1 MNVVNTSTISW
12 GSVSRPSLTG
22 ITKIRF
28 FDTHE
33 YVKQFFCPSQQA
45 KILSASV
52 NKQMSPNADRS
63 NHIPVAGVLFLVML
77 SFLWGANM
85 VSIRFSNQGVPPLFA
100 AAIRSVVASFLLWI
114 YARYSSEKVF
124 LKGENLKH
132 GIVIGVL
139 FGVEFLLLY
148 LGPSFTDVSRA
159 VIFLYSHPFW
169 VALGAHFLLTND
181 RLTWSKTAGLCLAF
195 AGLVLVF
202 GSRSPTLGPRFW
214 IGDLLELTAGLLWA
228 ATTIY
233 VKKFIWNRPISH
245 FQTLFAQ
252 LFFSIPILAAG
263 SLILEWGQPIDLKP
277 VVLAALFYQSVIVA
291 FMSYLLWFWL
301 IHRYPVSRL
310 AAFTFPTPLFGVL
323 LSGLILGEAMTFL
336 LGIGLVL
343 VAIGIYLVNRPQ

>member
-1 MNVVNTSTISW
+1 MNVVNIFLTLPQKDGIPET
-12 GSVSRPSLTG
+12 SVS
-22 ITKIRF
+22 
-28 FDTHE
+28 
-33 YVKQFFCPSQQA
+33 
-45 KILSASV
+45 
-52 NKQMSPNADRS
+52 NQMSS
-63 NHIPVAGVLFLVML
+63 NSDTSSHIPVAGVLILVML

-85 VSIRFSNQGVPPLFA
+85 VSIRFSNEGISPILA
-100 AAIRSVVASFLLWI
+100 ATIRSVVASFLLWV
-114 YARYSSEKVF
+114 YAKYSSEKVF
-124 LKGENLKH
+124 LQRGDLKH

-148 LGPSFTDVSRA
+148 WGPSFTDVSRA

-169 VALGAHFLLTND
+169 VALGAHFLLTDD
-181 RLTWSKTAGLCLAF
+181 RLTVSKTAGLCLAF

-202 GSRSPTLGPRFW
+202 GSRSPTLGPYFW
-214 IGDLLELTAGLLWA
+214 VGDLLELAAGLLWA

-263 SLILEWGQPIDLKP
+263 TLIFEWGQPIVLKP
-277 VVLAALFYQSVIVA
+277 IVLGALFYQSVIVA

-323 LSGLILGEAMTFL
+323 LSGLILGEAITLF
-336 LGIGLVL
+336 LGIGLAL
-343 VAIGIYLVNRPQ
+343 VAMGIYLVNRPQPTSD

>member
-1 MNVVNTSTISW
+1 MNVVNIFFALLHKNRIPKT
-12 GSVSRPSLTG
+12 SVS
-22 ITKIRF
+22 
-28 FDTHE
+28 
-33 YVKQFFCPSQQA
+33 
-45 KILSASV
+45 
-52 NKQMSPNADRS
+52 KQMSSNSDRS
-63 NHIPVAGVLFLVML
+63 NHIPIAGVLFLVML

-85 VSIRFSNQGVPPLFA
+85 VSIRFSNQGISPILA
-100 AAIRSVVASFLLWI
+100 ATIRSVVASFLLWI
-114 YARYSSEKVF
+114 YAKYSSEKVF
-124 LKGENLKH
+124 LQGGDLKH

-148 LGPSFTDVSRA
+148 WGPSFTDVSRA

-169 VALGAHFLLTND
+169 VALGAHFLLTDD

-202 GSRSPTLGPRFW
+202 GSRSPTLGPLFW
-214 IGDLLELTAGLLWA
+214 VGDLLELTAGLLWA

-233 VKKFIWNRPISH
+233 IKKFIWNRPISH

-263 SLILEWGQPIDLKP
+263 TLIFEWGRPVDLKP
-277 VVLAALFYQSVIVA
+277 LVLTALFYQSVIVA

-323 LSGLILGEAMTFL
+323 LSGLILGEAITFL
-336 LGIGLVL
+336 LGIGLAL
-343 VAIGIYLVNRPQ
+343 VAVGIYLVNRPQPIST